1 MIGATVVSAALC
13 FLAPE
18 CGFPAGDL
26 QCQVCIAPFLLSCLP
41 LAVAAVATA
50 LVVAVNS
57 IIQVMCREDC
67 PFPSD
72 RSQIRSDK

>member
-1 MIGATVVSAALC
+1 MIPATVLSTALC

-18 CGFPAGDL
+18 RAFRAGEL

-57 IIQVMCREDC
+57 IIQIVYQEDR
-67 PFPSD
+67 PSPND
-72 RSQIRSDK
+72 RSQFRSDK

>member
-1 MIGATVVSAALC
+1 MIAATVVSAALC

-18 CGFPAGDL
+18 SGFPAGEL
-26 QCQVCIAPFLLSCLP
+26 QCQVSIAPFLLSCLP

-67 PFPSD
+67 PLPSD
-72 RSQIRSDK
+72 RSQIRSD

>member
-1 MIGATVVSAALC
+1 MIGAPILSVALC

-18 CGFPAGDL
+18 CAFRAGDL

-41 LAVAAVATA
+41 LAAAAVATA

-57 IIQVMCREDC
+57 IIRVMCKEDR

-72 RSQIRSDK
+72 RSQFRSEQ